1 MRQIDTIAIHAHN
14 AAAREPEQT
23 YDEAGAAD
31 GLLGGI
37 LPTAVFY
44 LPMRPNG

>member
-23 YDEAGAAD
+23 YDEAVAAD
-31 GLLGGI
+31 GLLGGV